1 MEDTNLSETAR
12 AAIRAACIYL
22 FLGFLFLLNLADIP
36 LLGSGMVPP
45 AFLLIGI
52 YYWTITK
59 PALLPVPLVFVIALA
74 FDIVSASV
82 VGLHTLAFMIIV
94 TILRS
99 QRRYLLGQAWP
110 VLWVGFFAAIMIL
123 SLLQAAVYT
132 VSSGS
137 LPSLWLVL
145 ASVAIGALTYPLLTP
160 LMAGL
165 NRFLTVAKHD
175 YT

>member
-1 MEDTNLSETAR
+1 MDDIDLSEAAR
-12 AAIRAACIYL
+12 AGIRAVCIYL

-36 LLGSGMVPP
+36 LIGSGMVPP

-52 YYWTITK
+52 YFWSITK
-59 PALLPVPLVFVIALA
+59 PALLPVPVVFVIGLA

-82 VGLHTLAFMIIV
+82 VGLHTFAFMIIV
-94 TILRS
+94 TVLRS

-110 VLWVGFFAAIMIL
+110 VLWVGFIGAILIL
-123 SLLQAAVYT
+123 SLLHALAYT
-132 VSSGS
+132 LVSGS
-137 LPSLWLVL
+137 FPSLWLVL
-145 ASVAIGALTYPLLTP
+145 ASIAIGALTYPLLTP
-160 LMAGL
+160 LMAAL